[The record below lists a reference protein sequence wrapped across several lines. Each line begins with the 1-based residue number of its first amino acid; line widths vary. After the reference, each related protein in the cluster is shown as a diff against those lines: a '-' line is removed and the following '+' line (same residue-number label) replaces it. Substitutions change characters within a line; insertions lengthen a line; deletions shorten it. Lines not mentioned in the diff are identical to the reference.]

1 MRYNLFHNQLTWLLC
16 LSFLLFTH
24 FAFAQAN
31 NGWDNIKKN
40 DFVEAKQTFQAAL
53 AENPNDKEALY
64 GLIFIAEV
72 TENDDNYQKYIT
84 ALINQNW
91 DEYEY
96 LLFGHVFED
105 LKRPEDLLTKDL
117 SNRAKASAYFEIA
130 DSLFYHREKAEAFE
144 VMNNFISDYNW
155 SIIGPFKNVAGSG
168 HIKEYSIEKDDYD
181 TAKVYKNHVDN
192 DLKWLS
198 RILRYPNGTVD
209 FDLLPNSDYRSS
221 SIFYANTF
229 LTIPTE
235 RTIQLRI
242 ARSSPMKIWLDDNL
256 VFDNNN
262 NIAKNWDSEIVALK
276 ISKGEHRLLVKIS
289 EFPAGYDVGNFNLH
303 YYENSFQSS
312 GSRYNYGGFAAGD
325 YDIYGSSESFSLRIT
340 DTNGKVQSDIT
351 SDFEGSSSPTTY
363 ETTLT
368 EKTVINHFQNRLNQN
383 PENWSNYYLLC
394 KAYMKFDNSE
404 DGEELFATYS
414 KSHETNVYF
423 NYLIAKMYASNGKG
437 ERGEKLVSILDKTK
451 TPIYKIL
458 NKAFQKLDI
467 EDDEEEYLAALYEL
481 LEVSPS
487 NMSITH
493 SIIDF
498 YATKGKLE
506 EKRQFIKGF
515 IKDFPKYEADLEP
528 YLGDDSYQPSSYKP
542 MSDKEKEKNYKKAL
556 KRLKSTYSAY
566 NYNLAIRYL
575 KNQENE
581 KVNKI
586 LEYYG
591 EIIQM
596 EPYRLGY
603 LKEKGEYLFEKERY
617 DEALATYEQVLQF
630 SPYDSEAYE
639 TLGNIYHEKKDK
651 EKALIYYKI
660 AKKIDGGGGY
670 GYGSSLDEKIEKI
683 ETPEKFDD
691 LFSTPSFEDALK
703 DDSWKNELAEEESVI
718 LLHTVEAQLN
728 EENYLEIDQKV
739 LVKILTDAGAKAWT
753 EANFSMFGRINYVRI
768 IKPDGREITP
778 ERSGSYVVFKDLEAA
793 DFIQLEGSYGADLSG
808 ELGDELFFTLPLNH
822 DAIIYKSK
830 VELMVPEGKFIQFRC
845 NRVNCEYAKRSEKG
859 KDIYTWN
866 NSKVE
871 KFENEAAV
879 LDNYDMYAWIMM
891 SSLSDWTTVSDWYL
905 DKTYRRLEPNY
916 EVRAITDSIVTEEMT
931 DKEKTIAIYNYIT
944 KEINYSFVSFLNSN
958 FIPKRPG
965 ATCSAKIGD
974 CKDVASLMISML
986 RHVGIES
993 YYVLVKTRNFTANE
1007 PVPSMWFDHVIVGY
1021 VLDGKMQYM
1030 DLTTDFYPYY
1040 AVHEGDSDAWALLI
1054 KKGSDTAFHLP
1065 NDHLDPNKS
1074 LFDVEVDAKFNL
1086 DRSVNLDVKTA
1097 STGVVGGSL
1106 RERLHGM
1113 TEEERRRFI
1122 SQNFGESTFEN
1133 LKIVNYD
1140 FGKLEGITESLESE
1154 FTFKSDKYLDKISRF
1169 YVFEIPYMKATDRFS
1184 ELLTEKR
1191 YNNLDLHQIMDI
1203 YPTVQ
1208 TVNIEMPNGYRVS
1221 EIPESIIMNNAF
1233 FDYEVRYEQTANGM
1247 KIYRKLYFKDR
1258 LVKIEDYTEFK
1269 KLYLEMVEADGLKLA
1284 MEK

>member
-1 MRYNLFHNQLTWLLC
+1 MKYDLFRNQLSWLFC
-16 LSFLLFTH
+16 LPFLFFTH
-24 FAFAQAN
+24 FAQAN
-31 NGWDNIKKN
+31 NGWDDIKNN
-40 DFVEAKQTFQAAL
+40 DFVKAKQTFQAAL

-72 TENDDNYQKYIT
+72 TENDDSYQKNIT

-105 LKRPEDLLTKDL
+105 LKRPEDLLTKNL

-130 DSLFYHREKAEAFE
+130 DSLFYHRKKAEAFK
-144 VMNNFISDYNW
+144 VMNNFIGDYNW
-155 SIIGPFKNVAGSG
+155 SVIGPFKNVAGSG
-168 HIKEYSIEKDDYD
+168 HLKEYAIEKDNYD
-181 TAKVYKNHVDN
+181 VTKVYKNHADN
-192 DLKWLS
+192 DLKWLQ
-198 RILRYPNGTVD
+198 RALRYPDGTVD
-209 FDLLPNSDYRSS
+209 FGLLPNTDYRSS
-221 SIFYANTF
+221 NVFYANTF
-229 LTIPTE
+229 LNIPSD

-242 ARSSPMKIWLDDNL
+242 ARSSPMKIWLDGNL

-262 NIAKNWDSEIVALK
+262 NIAENWDSEIIELK
-276 ISKGEHRLLVKIS
+276 IKKGEHRLLVKIS
-289 EFPAGYDVGNFNLH
+289 EFPAGYDAGTFNL
-303 YYENSFQSS
+303 YYHENSFQRG
-312 GSRYNYGGFAAGD
+312 GSRYNYGGFAGGD
-325 YDIYGSSESFSLRIT
+325 YDISRESFSLRIT
-340 DTNGKVQSDIT
+340 DTNGKIASDIT
-351 SDFEGSSSPTTY
+351 SGFEGSFSPTVY

-368 EKTVINHFQNRLNQN
+368 EKTVINHFKNRLNQN

-394 KAYMKFDNSE
+394 KAFMKFDNSE
-404 DGEELFATYS
+404 DGEELFSTYL
-414 KSHETNVYF
+414 KSHENSVYF
-423 NYLIAKMYASNGKG
+423 NYLMAKMYASNGKG
-437 ERGEKLVSILDKTK
+437 ERGEKLISILDKTK

-458 NKAFQKLDI
+458 YKEFQKLD
-467 EDDEEEYLAALYEL
+467 EKDDEEEYLAALYEL
-481 LEVSPS
+481 LKVSPS
-487 NMSITH
+487 NMNITH

-506 EKRQFIKGF
+506 EKRQFIKSF
-515 IKDFPKYEADLEP
+515 IQDFPKYAEDLEP
-528 YLGDDSYQPSSYKP
+528 YLEDDSYQPSSYKP

-556 KRLKSTYSAY
+556 KRLKDTYSAY
-566 NYNLAIRYL
+566 DYNLVIRYL
-575 KNQENE
+575 KTQENE
-581 KVNKI
+581 KSDKI
-586 LEYYG
+586 LEYYE
-591 EIIQM
+591 EIIKM
-596 EPYRLGY
+596 EPYRLSY
-603 LKEKGEYLFEKERY
+603 LKEKGEYLFEIKRY
-617 DEALATYEQVLQF
+617 DEALTNFEQILQF
-630 SPYDSEAYE
+630 SPYDSDAYE
-639 TLGNIYHEKKDK
+639 TMGNIYHEKKNK
-651 EKALIYYKI
+651 EKALTYYKI
-660 AKKIDGGGGY
+660 AKKLDNGGSY

-683 ETPEKFDD
+683 EEPEKFDD
-691 LFSTPSFEDALK
+691 LFNTPSFEDALK
-703 DDSWKNELAEEESVI
+703 DESWKTELADEESVI

-728 EENYLEIDQKV
+728 TENFLEIDQKV
-739 LVKILTDAGAKAWT
+739 LIKILTDAGAKAWT
-753 EANFSMFGRINYVRI
+753 EANFNMFGRVSYVRI

-778 ERSGSYVVFKDLEAA
+778 ERSGSYVVFKDLEAN
-793 DFIQLEGSYGADLSG
+793 DLIQLEGSYGANLSG
-808 ELGDELFFTLPLNH
+808 ELGNELFFTLPLNH

-830 VELMVPEGKFIQFRC
+830 VELMVPEGKFLQFRC
-845 NRVNCEYAKRSEKG
+845 NRVNCEYTKRNEKG

-916 EVRAITDSIVTEEMT
+916 EVRAITDSIVTKEMT
-931 DKEKTIAIYNYIT
+931 DKEKIITIYNYIT

-993 YYVLVKTRNFTANE
+993 YYVLVKTRNFTAHE

-1021 VLDGKMQYM
+1021 ILDGKLQYM

-1054 KKGSDTAFHLP
+1054 KEGSDMAFRLP

-1074 LFDVEVDAKFNL
+1074 LFNVEVNAKFNL
-1086 DRSVNLDVKTA
+1086 DRSVDLDAKTV

-1113 TEEERRRFI
+1113 TETERRRFI
-1122 SQNFGESTFEN
+1122 NQNFGESVFED

-1140 FGKLEGITESLESE
+1140 FGNLEGITESLESK

-1184 ELLTEKR
+1184 ELLTETR
-1191 YNNLDLHQIMDI
+1191 HNNLDLHQIMDI

-1208 TVNIEMPNGYRVS
+1208 VVNIEMPDGYRLS
-1221 EIPESIIMNNAF
+1221 EVPESIKMNNAF
-1233 FDYEVRYEQTANGM
+1233 FDYEVRYEQTTNGM
-1247 KIYRKLYFKDR
+1247 KVYRKLYFKDR
-1258 LVKIEDYTEFK
+1258 LVKIEDFAEFK

>member
-1 MRYNLFHNQLTWLLC
+1 MKYDLFRSRLSWLLC
-16 LSFLLFTH
+16 LPFLFFTH
-24 FAFAQAN
+24 FAQAN
-31 NGWDNIKKN
+31 NGWDDIKNN
-40 DFVEAKQTFQAAL
+40 DFVKARQHFQAVL
-53 AENPNDKEALY
+53 AKNPNDKEALY

-72 TENDDNYQKYIT
+72 TENDDSYEKYIT
-84 ALINQNW
+84 VLINQNW

-96 LLFGHVFED
+96 LLFGHVFDD
-105 LKRPEDLLTKDL
+105 LKRPEDLLNKNL

-130 DSLFYHREKAEAFE
+130 DSLFYHRKKADAFKM
-144 VMNNFISDYNW
+144 MNNFVGDYNW
-155 SIIGPFKNVAGSG
+155 SIIGPFKNIAGSG
-168 HIKEYSIEKDDYD
+168 HIKDYSIEKDNYD
-181 TAKVYKNHVDN
+181 VAKIYKNQTDTE
-192 DLKWLS
+192 LKWVQ
-198 RILRYPNGTVD
+198 RALRYPDGTVD
-209 FDLLPNSDYRSS
+209 FDLLPNTDYSS
-221 SIFYANTF
+221 SSVFYANTF
-229 LTIPTE
+229 LNIPSD

-242 ARSSPMKIWLDDNL
+242 ARSSPMKIWLDGNL

-262 NIAKNWDSEIVALK
+262 NIAKNWDSEIVALTIK
-276 ISKGEHRLLVKIS
+276 KGEHRLLVKIS
-289 EFPAGYDVGNFNLH
+289 EFPAGYDAGSFNL
-303 YYENSFQSS
+303 YYHENSFQRG
-312 GSRYNYGGFAAGD
+312 GSRYNYNASGD
-325 YDIYGSSESFSLRIT
+325 YDMYGSSESFSVRIT
-340 DTNGKVQSDIT
+340 DTNGKIQSDIT

-368 EKTVINHFQNRLNQN
+368 EKTVINYFKNRLHQN

-404 DGEELFATYS
+404 DGEEQFAMYS
-414 KSHETNVYF
+414 KSHENSVYF
-423 NYLIAKMYASNGKG
+423 NYLMAKMYAANGKG

-458 NKAFQKLDI
+458 YKEFQKLDA
-467 EDDEEEYLAALYEL
+467 EDDEEDYLAALYEL
-481 LEVSPS
+481 LKVSPS
-487 NMSITH
+487 NMTLTY

-498 YATKGKLE
+498 YGTKGKLE
-506 EKRQFIKGF
+506 EKRQFIKDF
-515 IKDFPKYEADLEP
+515 IKDFPKYEEDLEP
-528 YLGDDSYQPSSYKP
+528 YLEDDSYQPSSYKP

-556 KRLKSTYSAY
+556 KRLKDTYSAY
-566 NYNLAIRYL
+566 DYNLAIRYL
-575 KNQENE
+575 KNQTNE
-581 KVNKI
+581 KSNKI

-591 EIIQM
+591 EIIKM
-596 EPYRLGY
+596 EPYHLGY
-603 LKEKGEYLFEKERY
+603 LKEKGEYLFEIKRY
-617 DEALATYEQVLQF
+617 DEALATYEQVVQF
-630 SPYDSEAYE
+630 SPYDSDAYE
-639 TLGNIYHEKKDK
+639 TMGNIYHEKKNK
-651 EKALIYYKI
+651 EKALTYYKI
-660 AKKIDGGGGY
+660 AKKLNSEGSY
-670 GYGSSLDEKIEKI
+670 GYGSSLDDKIEKI
-683 ETPEKFDD
+683 EKSEKFDA
-691 LFSTPSFEDALK
+691 LFNTPSFEAALK
-703 DDSWKNELAEEESVI
+703 DDSWKTELAKEESVI

-728 EENYLEIDQKV
+728 KENYLEIDQKV
-739 LVKILTDAGAKAWT
+739 LIKILTNAGAKAWT
-753 EANFSMFGRINYVRI
+753 EANFNMFGRVNYVRI

-778 ERSGSYVVFKDLEAA
+778 ERSGSYVVFKDLEAN
-793 DFIQLEGSYGADLSG
+793 DLIQLEGSYGANLSG
-808 ELGDELFFTLPLNH
+808 ELGNELFFTLPLNH
-822 DAIIYKSK
+822 DATIYNSK
-830 VELMVPEGKFIQFRC
+830 VELMVPEGKFLQFRC
-845 NRVNCEYAKRSEKG
+845 NRVNCEYTKRSERG

-916 EVRAITDSIVTEEMT
+916 EVRAITDSIVTKEMT

-993 YYVLVKTRNFTANE
+993 YYVLVKTRNFTALE

-1054 KKGSDTAFHLP
+1054 KDGSEMAFRLP

-1074 LFDVEVDAKFNL
+1074 LFDVQVNATFNL
-1086 DRSVNLDVKTA
+1086 DRSVGLDVKTT

-1122 SQNFGESTFEN
+1122 NQNLGESVFED
-1133 LKIVNYD
+1133 LKIVTYD
-1140 FGKLEGITESLESE
+1140 FGELEGITESLESK
-1154 FTFKSDKYLDKISRF
+1154 FTFKSNKYLDKISRF

-1191 YNNLDLHQIMDI
+1191 HNNLDLYQIMDI

-1208 TVNIEMPNGYRVS
+1208 VVNIEMPNGYRVS
-1221 EIPESIIMNNAF
+1221 EVPESVKMNNAF
-1233 FDYEVRYEQTANGM
+1233 FDYEVRYEQTVNGM
-1247 KIYRKLYFKDR
+1247 KVYRKLYFKDR
-1258 LVKIEDYTEFK
+1258 LVKIEDYAEFK